1 MATLKMQAIRRAIRE
16 CLTGAL
22 VSARSPVAGYASD
35 DLFTNA
41 ETYTQLA
48 RAVIQPTFEVT
59 VNSIGRQ
66 EDSPSTVNNI
76 LLYNVEASVVVS
88 YKLDDNVLSP
98 DLFDVAKADAE
109 RDVDVFT
116 RALGW
121 PGALTQTIG
130 GVTTGLVSGLLRST
144 GSTIVDDDPDQ
155 GLYRVELNFSGVAIV
170 DVNAA

>member
-1 MATLKMQAIRRAIRE
+1 MATLNTQAIRRAVRE

-48 RAVIQPTFEVT
+48 RSMLKPTFDVAVT
-59 VNSIGRQ
+59 SVGRQ

-76 LLYNVEASVVVS
+76 LLYRVEVSVTVS
-88 YKLDDNVLSP
+88 YLLEDVVLSP
-98 DLFDVAKADAE
+98 DEFDVLKGEAE
-109 RDVDVFT
+109 RDIDVFT

-121 PGALTQTIG
+121 PGALTQTVG
-130 GVTTGLVSGLLRST
+130 GINTGLVSGLLRST
-144 GSTIVDDDPDQ
+144 GSTIVDDDPTQ
-155 GLYRVELNFSGVAIV
+155 GRYGVGLNFEGVAVV
-170 DVNAA
+170 DVNAL